1 MPPLRISALLA
12 LAGLGVACSSK
23 PLPDDKLAYA
33 GHWTG
38 KGVDLTLTEGGHCSY
53 HRVSDDGS
61 VDVDAPVQRFDGDD
75 FVVGLA
81 FFNTT
86 FDVTAP
92 PHQQDGRWHM
102 TVDGH
107 ELVRIDAP

>member
-1 MPPLRISALLA
+1 MPPLRTSALLA
-12 LAGLGVACSSK
+12 LAGLGIACSSK

-38 KGVDLTLTEGGHCSY
+38 KGVDLTLTEGGRCSY